1 MILMKKGPKDE
12 DELLH
17 IRVGKELKK
26 QMEILIG
33 LGLFNNQAEITREA
47 LRDLL
52 RKYQKEREKYKKKD
66 GN

>member
-1 MILMKKGPKDE
+1 MKKGPKDK

-17 IRVGKELKK
+17 IRVGKEIKK
-26 QMEILIG
+26 QMEILIE

-52 RKYQKEREKYKKKD
+52 IKYQKEREKYKKKD
-66 GN
+66 EN